1 MKFFHL
7 SDLHIGLKL
16 MNRDLRED
24 QEYILQQI
32 TEIARREQPDA
43 VVIAGDIYD
52 KALPSAEAVEVF
64 DRFISELTEAVPS
77 AVIMMISGNH
87 DSAPRVNCFRS
98 VLSRQNLYMVGQ
110 PPRTETE
117 YIEKVTCTD
126 AFGKVNFYL
135 LPFVKPSMVKGV
147 VGVDENG
154 NNFSYEESLRWLIAR
169 ETIDQSERNVL
180 VSHQFYLPKGVSAEE
195 VERMDSEIPTVGN
208 IDAIAAD
215 VLECFDYAALGH
227 IHKPMKVGSERFRYC
242 GTPLVCSVSEA
253 GQEKGIV
260 MVELGA
266 KCIGSEGEDDENTN
280 AGWEE
285 NGEKTSDGC
294 IKNRKSIYESRN
306 ESRKSA
312 NDNRKDDRESA
323 ACGENLSERNRERAL
338 SGWQGEAYAEKM
350 EKAAEVCTGNVQNGD
365 KVGAKYRITVLPL
378 TPLRQVRIIKG
389 TLEEVLHQASSDYIT
404 VVLTDKTDLEVIDM
418 QERLRLAFPNLLE
431 IRRENVR
438 AADYSV
444 EGFVEE
450 DMDPYELCC
459 AFLKDADEAEKEIL
473 RDVIRAVQERQV
485 G

>member
-24 QEYILQQI
+24 QEYILRQI
-32 TEIARREQPDA
+32 TEIAGREQPDA

-98 VLSRQNLYMVGQ
+98 VLSRQKLYMVGQ

-154 NNFSYEESLRWLIAR
+154 NNFSYNESLRRLIAR

-180 VSHQFYLPKGVSAEE
+180 VSHQFYLPKGVAAED

-227 IHKPMKVGSERFRYC
+227 IHKPMKVGNERFCYC
-242 GTPLVCSVSEA
+242 GTPLACSVSEA
-253 GQEKGIV
+253 GQIKGIV
-260 MVELGA
+260 IVELGA
-266 KCIGSEGEDDENTN
+266 KCAGSE
-280 AGWEE
+280 
-285 NGEKTSDGC
+285 S
-294 IKNRKSIYESRN
+294 
-306 ESRKSA
+306 
-312 NDNRKDDRESA
+312 KDTD
-323 ACGENLSERNRERAL
+323 L
-338 SGWQGEAYAEKM
+338 K
-350 EKAAEVCTGNVQNGD
+350 
-365 KVGAKYRITVLPL
+365 ITVLPL
-378 TPLRQVRIIKG
+378 IPLRQVRIIKG
-389 TLEEVLHQASSDYIT
+389 SLEEVLRQASSDYIT

-431 IRRENVR
+431 IRRERVR
-438 AADYSV
+438 AADYGA
-444 EGFVEE
+444 ERYVEE

-473 RDVIRAVQERQV
+473 KDVIRTVQERQV